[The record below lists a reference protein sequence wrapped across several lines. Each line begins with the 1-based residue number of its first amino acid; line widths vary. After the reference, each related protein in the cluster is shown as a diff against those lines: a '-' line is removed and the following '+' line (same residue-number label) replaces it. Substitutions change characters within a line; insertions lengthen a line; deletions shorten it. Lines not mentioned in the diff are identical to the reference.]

1 MVKHKKAS
9 KLLLLLGKYFGFSIL
24 CGWVCILFFL
34 WTARVISNNYALK
47 TGMDITIQTEYLLNV
62 MCIFVG
68 IFITIFVLILLL
80 QKKFSY
86 IIQISSIVEEM
97 ESGNLFQR
105 IPIEGEDELSDLA
118 LSINH
123 LAEAMSYNLNRSE
136 QITQERF
143 ETIAV
148 LSHDLR
154 TPLTS
159 VMSYLQFIRDGQYS
173 NEDQLHLYAERAYD
187 KANRIKEMSDSLFN
201 SCVFD
206 GNKTGMLEKV
216 DGTIFFRNALSDAK
230 SFLED
235 HGFKV
240 SIVSLLDNYV
250 FYLLI
255 DHRKMS
261 RLFENIISNIQKYAD
276 HQYPVEFKIQL
287 KAQKVIFYQTNK
299 IIEKNKKF
307 IESHLIGLKSVE
319 KSICEIGGSLSI
331 LEKDDFFTLEIQLP
345 IC

>member
-1 MVKHKKAS
+1 
-9 KLLLLLGKYFGFSIL
+9 
-24 CGWVCILFFL
+24 
-34 WTARVISNNYALK
+34 
-47 TGMDITIQTEYLLNV
+47 
-62 MCIFVG
+62 
-68 IFITIFVLILLL
+68 
-80 QKKFSY
+80 
-86 IIQISSIVEEM
+86 M

-123 LAEAMSYNLNRSE
+123 LSEAMSYNLNRSE

-206 GNKTGMLEKV
+206 VDKIGMLERV
-216 DGTIFFRNALSDAK
+216 DGTIFFRHALSDAK

-250 FYLLI
+250 FYLFI
-255 DHRKMS
+255 DHSKMS

-276 HQYPVEFKIQL
+276 NQYPVEFKMEL
-287 KAQKVIFYQTNK
+287 KAQKVILYQTNK
-299 IIEKNKKF
+299 IIEKNKNV
-307 IESHLIGLKSVE
+307 IESNLIGLKSVE
-319 KSICEIGGSLSI
+319 KSICQIGGSLSI